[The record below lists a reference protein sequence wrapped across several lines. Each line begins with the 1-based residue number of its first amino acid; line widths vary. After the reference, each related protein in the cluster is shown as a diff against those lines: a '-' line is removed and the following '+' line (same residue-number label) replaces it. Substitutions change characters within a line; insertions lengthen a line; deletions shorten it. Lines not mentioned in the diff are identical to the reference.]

1 MRGELIETA
10 DFDLLLISCLLV
22 GFCVLIAAGIGYS
35 YKKERDRSK
44 LQKAREN
51 YEHLEDL
58 VAEKTRDL
66 QKIEEKLKSIFI
78 ASLDGVIITDLNG
91 TIIDCNEKALKIYGG
106 LSKRELIGKSPLEFI
121 AEKDRQKAMEDIKN
135 ALIHDSL
142 RNVEY
147 TFVTKDGH
155 EFEAELSAS
164 IVVDASGNPVSIVEI
179 FKDITDR
186 KRMERQLLRSERLAT
201 IGEVAAMVGHDL
213 RNPLTGIA
221 GAAYY
226 LKKSLDS
233 KADEK
238 IKEMIE
244 FIEKDVDY
252 SNNIISD
259 LLEYSVEIRLELTET
274 TPKALVKDALTMV
287 KLPQNI
293 KVVNLTSNKPKVAID
308 MDKMKRVLVN
318 LIKNAVEAMAKGG
331 TLTITSKEP
340 NHKLEIA
347 VADTGVGITKEVMDK
362 LWTPLFTTKAKGM
375 GLGLSICKRIIDA
388 HEGKISAES
397 TLGEGTPFTV
407 TIPKLTLEGGE
418 NVWENPQESSLS
430 TMMKS

>member
-10 DFDLLLISCLLV
+10 DFDLLLMSCLLI

-66 QKIEEKLKSIFI
+66 QKIEEKLKSVFI
-78 ASLDGVIITDLNG
+78 ASLDSVIITDLNG
-91 TIIDCNEKALKIYGG
+91 IIIDCNEKALKIYGG
-106 LSKRELIGKSPLEFI
+106 LSKRELLGKSPLEFI

-135 ALIHDSL
+135 ALAYDSL

-147 TFVTKDGH
+147 TFLTKDGR

-186 KRMERQLLRSERLAT
+186 KRMEQQLLRSERLAT

-226 LKKSLDS
+226 LKKSLGS

-238 IKEMIE
+238 TREMIE

-259 LLEYSVEIRLELTET
+259 LLEYSVEIRLERMET
-274 TPKALVKDALTMV
+274 TPKALVKEALTMV

-318 LIKNAVEAMAKGG
+318 LMKNAVEAMAKGG
-331 TLTITSKEP
+331 TLTITSKES
-340 NHKLEIA
+340 NHNLEIA
-347 VADTGVGITKEVMDK
+347 VADTGTGITKEVMDK
-362 LWTPLFTTKAKGM
+362 LSTPLVTTKAKGM

-397 TLGEGTPFTV
+397 TFGEGTTFTV

-418 NVWENPQESSLS
+418 NSWEKPQESSLS
-430 TMMKS
+430 MMMKA